1 MSKSLLITY
10 DLSAP
15 GRDYKGLIKKIKSYN
30 GYARITESS
39 YIITTKKEPEKVRDE
54 LLALIDENDKIYVGV
69 ITTPAAWFG
78 LPDSVANWLQKYLS

>member
-15 GRDYKGLIKKIKSYN
+15 GRNYEGLIKKIKSYS

-39 YIITTKKEPEKVRDE
+39 YIITTKKEPETVRDE
-54 LLALIDENDKIYVGV
+54 LLLLIDENDKIYVGLL
-69 ITTPAAWFG
+69 TKPAAWYG
-78 LPDSVANWLQKYLS
+78 LSDSVANWLQKYLS